1 MFDPSATRLG
11 LPSEMFTAQEEN
23 CFAYVKAI
31 CSEDVAF
38 LCEDA
43 PVLEPGHVVY
53 VLHAADGTPIVL
65 ADSHQSAAE
74 GAANHQLEMVSI
86 H

>member
-11 LPSEMFTAQEEN
+11 LPSEMFTAREEN
-23 CFAYVKAI
+23 RFAYVKAI
-31 CSEDVAF
+31 RSEDVAF

>member
-1 MFDPSATRLG
+1 MFDPSAIRLG
-11 LPSEMFTAQEEN
+11 MPSDMFAAQGEN
-23 CFAYVKAI
+23 RLAYVKAI
-31 CSEDVAF
+31 RSEDVAL
-38 LCEDA
+38 LCADA

-65 ADSHQSAAE
+65 ADSEESAAE
-74 GAANHQLEMVSI
+74 GAANHELEMVSV

>member
-1 MFDPSATRLG
+1 MFDPSAIRLG
-11 LPSEMFTAQEEN
+11 MPSEMFAAQGDN
-23 CFAYVKAI
+23 RLAYVKAI
-31 CSEDVAF
+31 RSEDVAL

-53 VLHAADGTPIVL
+53 VLHASDGTPIVL

-74 GAANHQLEMVSI
+74 GAANHELEMVSV

>member
-11 LPSEMFTAQEEN
+11 LPSEMFAAQGEN
-23 CFAYVKAI
+23 RLAYVKAMR
-31 CSEDVAF
+31 SEDVAF

>member
-1 MFDPSATRLG
+1 MFDRFAASAVSPQMLATLGDGRL
-11 LPSEMFTAQEEN
+11 
-23 CFAYVKAI
+23 AYVKAMR
-31 CSEDVAF
+31 SEDVAF

-53 VLHAADGTPIVL
+53 VLHAFDGTPIVL
-65 ADSHQSAAE
+65 ADSHASAAE
-74 GAANHQLEMVSI
+74 GAERHDLEMVSV

>member
-11 LPSEMFTAQEEN
+11 MPWEV
-23 CFAYVKAI
+23 FASKVEDRLAYIKPMR
-31 CSEDVAF
+31 SEDVAF
-38 LCEDA
+38 LFADA
-43 PVLEPGHVVY
+43 PVLEPGHVVF

-65 ADSHQSAAE
+65 ADSHASAAE
-74 GAANHQLEMVSI
+74 GAANHDLETVSL

>member
-11 LPSEMFTAQEEN
+11 LPSEMFTAQDEN
-23 CFAYVKAI
+23 RFAYVKAI
-31 CSEDVAF
+31 RSEDVAF

>member
-23 CFAYVKAI
+23 RFAYVKAI
-31 CSEDVAF
+31 RSEDVAF

>member
-23 CFAYVKAI
+23 RFAYVKAI
-31 CSEDVAF
+31 RSEDVAF

-53 VLHAADGTPIVL
+53 VLHASDGTPIVL

>member
-11 LPSEMFTAQEEN
+11 MPSEMFAAQGEN
-23 CFAYVKAI
+23 RLAYVKAI
-31 CSEDVAF
+31 RSEDVAL
-38 LCEDA
+38 LCADA

-53 VLHAADGTPIVL
+53 VLHASDGTPIVL

-74 GAANHQLEMVSI
+74 GAENHELEMVSV

>member
-11 LPSEMFTAQEEN
+11 LPSEMFTAQDEN
-23 CFAYVKAI
+23 RFAYVKAI
-31 CSEDVAF
+31 RSEDVAF

-53 VLHAADGTPIVL
+53 VLHASDGTPIVL

>member
-11 LPSEMFTAQEEN
+11 LPSEMFASEREQRL
-23 CFAYVKAI
+23 AYVKAMR
-31 CSEDVAF
+31 SEDVAF

-53 VLHAADGTPIVL
+53 VLHAFDGTPIVL
-65 ADSHQSAAE
+65 ADSHASAAE
-74 GAANHQLEMVSI
+74 GAENHDLEMVSV

>member
-23 CFAYVKAI
+23 RFAYVKAI
-31 CSEDVAF
+31 RSEDVAF

-53 VLHAADGTPIVL
+53 VLHASDGTPIVL
-65 ADSHQSAAE
+65 ADSQQSAAE